1 MMFAQYCR
9 IESRA
14 GGCHASSR
22 AMIRAART
30 MLRKSGKARAQR
42 DARHEWL
49 REMLAMHFDAQVEY
63 MSVISG
69 RRRK

>member
-14 GGCHASSR
+14 GGVHASPR

-30 MLRKSGKARAQR
+30 MLTKRGKSREQR
-42 DARHEWL
+42 EARHEWL
-49 REMLAMHFDAQVEY
+49 REMLTMHHDAMVEY
-63 MSVISG
+63 MSVLSG